1 MAGDGGWRKAKRKD
15 PEPGSVEPSPSGA
28 SRVRCEPRSHPS
40 PFVPTRPR
48 PAPHKGCPLITKA
61 KIPFPSRPTKPR
73 TANAKAPALDPDDYR
88 DEVLSE
94 IDPRSLAQARDA
106 LIVQT
111 DRLHRLRSEKDEAV
125 AETTRIDAELQQTR
139 AQWKKTVDAHD
150 EATAATR
157 DVQRELDDAKE
168 ALRRALT
175 RRDADAAEMEE
186 ARSLVRVARDK
197 QEQAQRDAA
206 AARDDAKDARD
217 AAARNERA
225 LTQRDESLA
234 RTSKDFEVA
243 ATSEIE
249 ALK

>member
-1 MAGDGGWRKAKRKD
+1 MEEGEAEGPRARFRRTL
-15 PEPGSVEPSPSGA
+15 PEWSIARE
-28 SRVRCEPRSHPS
+28 VRTAPLTSAALRSHP
-40 PFVPTRPR
+40 PR

-73 TANAKAPALDPDDYR
+73 TGNAKAPALDPDDYR

-125 AETTRIDAELQQTR
+125 AETTRIDAELEQTR
-139 AQWKKTVDAHD
+139 AQWKKAVDAHD
-150 EATAATR
+150 EATAAIR

-186 ARSLVRVARDK
+186 ARSLVRVAREER
-197 QEQAQRDAA
+197 EQAQRDAA

-234 RTSKDFEVA
+234 RTSKDFEAA

>member
-1 MAGDGGWRKAKRKD
+1 M
-15 PEPGSVEPSPSGA
+15 
-28 SRVRCEPRSHPS
+28 RCEPRPSHHRALRSHP
-40 PFVPTRPR
+40 TR

-73 TANAKAPALDPDDYR
+73 TTNAKAPALDPDDYR

-139 AQWKKTVDAHD
+139 AQWKKAVDAHD
-150 EATAATR
+150 EATAAIR

-197 QEQAQRDAA
+197 QEQAQREAA

-234 RTSKDFEVA
+234 RTIKDFEAA

-249 ALK
+249 SLK

>member
-1 MAGDGGWRKAKRKD
+1 MEEGEAEGPRARFRRTL
-15 PEPGSVEPSPSGA
+15 PEWSIARE
-28 SRVRCEPRSHPS
+28 VRTAALTSAALRSHP
-40 PFVPTRPR
+40 TR

-73 TANAKAPALDPDDYR
+73 TGNAKAPALDPDDYR

-139 AQWKKTVDAHD
+139 AQWKKAVDAHD
-150 EATAATR
+150 EATAAIR

-186 ARSLVRVARDK
+186 ARSLVRVAREER
-197 QEQAQRDAA
+197 EQAQRDAA

-234 RTSKDFEVA
+234 RTSKDFEAA

-249 ALK
+249 SLK